1 VIRYR
6 DSQGDASSKGAV
18 GVTIVPRSCAQSHAS
33 GEFVIDS
40 VDKVKPQS
48 EGDKVRVSPAVTP
61 ILTLSLVF
69 CVTRCLTPTSTL
81 FPPSFVT
88 RRFQR
93 VLIELSGVKERQNR
107 F

>member
-1 VIRYR
+1 MIRYR
-6 DSQGDASSKGAV
+6 DSQGDASGKGAA
-18 GVTIVPRSCAQSHAS
+18 GVTIVPRSRARSHAS

-61 ILTLSLVF
+61 AL
-69 CVTRCLTPTSTL
+69 TL